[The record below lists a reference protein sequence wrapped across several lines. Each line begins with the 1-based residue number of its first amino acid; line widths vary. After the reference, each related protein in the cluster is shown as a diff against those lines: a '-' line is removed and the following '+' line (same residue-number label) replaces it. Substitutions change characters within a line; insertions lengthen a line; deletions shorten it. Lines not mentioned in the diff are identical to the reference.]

1 MATRLTISAASGVAA
16 DMMLKFTTKF
26 GQLLMQGEPALA
38 LIRLGGHSG
47 GVPGAILAADL
58 PAFLQRLRAGLELH
72 GESFSP
78 APAPRDPGEEDEDE
92 PRERP
97 VRLRLRAVPLLDM
110 IETALRQPSD
120 LMWEQA

>member
-1 MATRLTISAASGVAA
+1 
-16 DMMLKFTTKF
+16 
-26 GQLLMQGEPALA
+26 
-38 LIRLGGHSG
+38 
-47 GVPGAILAADL
+47 
-58 PAFLQRLRAGLELH
+58 LRAGLELH